1 MDQAQSAAKRRLT
14 RRIGRRLFHRLVE
27 QHGCTEKSL
36 QQSVVQFVDN
46 SHNSLTLS
54 TTFFQTNTLFLEH
67 HTDRRRRTRLLW
79 SANANISRFHV
90 DLLFSFPYS
99 DVSVFVCALSRAT
112 HSRI

>member
-1 MDQAQSAAKRRLT
+1 MDQAQSAAERGLT

-46 SHNSLTLS
+46 ARTLS

-79 SANANISRFHV
+79 SANANISSFHV
-90 DLLFSFPYS
+90 DLLFLSLTPTCLCL
-99 DVSVFVCALSRAT
+99 SVPSLARPI
-112 HSRI
+112 HG